1 MAELTPGPF
10 VVPFNRPSTARRG
23 LEFVADTL
31 RSGHLAGDG
40 PFSSLCETRLAE
52 IIGAPVVLLT
62 TSCTDALEMAAL
74 LLDLR
79 PGDEVIVPSFTFPS
93 TALAFHLRG
102 AVPVFCDIRSDTLN
116 LDEQA
121 LPALFTDR
129 TRAVVVMHYAGV
141 ACAMESIIDLCRS
154 RGVALVEDNAH
165 GLFGLY
171 NGKPLGSFGVFATQS
186 FHETKNLTC
195 GEGGA
200 IVVNDSSYIERAKV
214 VREKGTN
221 RDQFRRGQVDK
232 YTWVDVGSSFLPSD
246 VSAALLWAQLEEAS
260 EIQAKRRHIWDRYG
274 ELLHGWATDAGAR
287 LPFVP
292 GGARHSYHMYH
303 VIFDTHEEQRRIRL
317 HLLNRAILAVTH
329 YVPLHSSPFG
339 RSVGRGECPTSERI
353 SATLLRLPFYS
364 DMTDAEMDLVVDA
377 LVEASS

>member
-1 MAELTPGPF
+1 MGELTPTQF

-23 LEFVADTL
+23 LDFVADSL
-31 RSGHLAGDG
+31 RSGRLAGDG

-52 IIGAPVVLLT
+52 LFGAPLVLLT

-102 AVPVFCDIRSDTLN
+102 AVPVFCDIRNDTLN

-121 LPALFTDR
+121 LPGLLTDR
-129 TRAVVVMHYAGV
+129 TRAVVATHYAGV
-141 ACAMESIIDLCRS
+141 GCAMETITEVCQS
-154 RGVALVEDNAH
+154 REIALVEDNAH
-165 GLFGLY
+165 GIFGLY
-171 NGKPLGSFGVFATQS
+171 NGKPLGSFGVFAAQS

-200 IVVNDSSYIERAKV
+200 IVVNDSSYNERAKIL
-214 VREKGTN
+214 REKGTN
-221 RDQFRRGQVDK
+221 RDKFRRGEVEK
-232 YTWVDVGSSFLPSD
+232 YTWVDLGSSFLPSD
-246 VSAALLWAQLEEAS
+246 LSASLLWAQLEEAA
-260 EIQAKRRHIWDRYG
+260 EIQASRRHIWERYD
-274 ELLHGWATDAGAR
+274 ELLRGWANAAEAR

-292 GGARHSYHMYH
+292 GNAHHPYHMYY
-303 VIFDTHEEQRRIRL
+303 VIFDTHEEQERVRL
-317 HLLNRAILAVTH
+317 HLLSRGILAVTH

-339 RSVGRGECPTSERI
+339 RRVGRGECPNSEQI

-364 DMTDAEMDLVVDA
+364 DMTDAEMDLVVDV
-377 LVEASS
+377 LVEACG